1 MISSFNA
8 NLENKIDASS
18 FQNSCQA
25 SKAMFRELK
34 HDELI
39 AVDEEE
45 SINKSISTWSRDIS
59 LLPNISHN
67 FIKKYLVNDTIH
79 IDNCK
84 KGANKH
90 QTLGYRLFKENYV
103 KNVCVKAN
111 VTASIN
117 LFIVKSNVAA
127 SMKRKQYEVFI
138 HLCQS
143 TGEILYSKCHC
154 KAGAGGCCKHVAA
167 SLYQLVDYKELDI
180 KVVPETETCT
190 DVLQIWHVPGESSN
204 SEAILFSNLN
214 FEKADAFKDKNSTRK
229 RPLVSGTRRYHSLP
243 NCYETSTLQLQT
255 LCKGLE
261 NLCQGT
267 YISSIIRDNN
277 FQACSFFNSS
287 LSTFIDNDIA
297 EPFSKKDDRLIIITL
312 FDNLKKVID
321 LSCLSTEQKAF
332 VELHLIVDI
341 EEAKNIEVNTV
352 KQSEST
358 LWYQER
364 CKRLTASNFGT
375 VINRWKKIY
384 PTSILKKCLQT
395 KNIKAGENCMWGKVN
410 EDIAIKLYE
419 NITKSSVTR
428 CGFFINPKC
437 PWLGCSPD
445 GVVSA
450 EKVLEVKCP
459 SSKKHLTIKEACQD
473 KNFYLKFN
481 DGAPKLKINHPYY
494 YQCQG
499 VMALTETKTIDFIV
513 YTEKSLHIETI
524 EYDAELWNTI
534 IFPELTDFYFKFM
547 SSEIFKV
554 K

>member
-1 MISSFNA
+1 MPGNTGYYTNDKEKCPENVRFVGKEKIPKKILVWIALSERGMSKPLFRSSTSAAIKSEIYIKECLEERLLPFIDKYHDDLNYIVWPDLASAHRAKEAISWMNEMINFVPVDMNPPNVPKA
-8 NLENKIDASS
+8 RPIEDFWGVLAQNMYGGGWEAKNEQQLIRRIEACLKKIDLT
-18 FQNSCQA
+18 FLQ
-25 SKAMFRELK
+25 
-34 HDELI
+34 
-39 AVDEEE
+39 
-45 SINKSISTWSRDIS
+45 S
-59 LLPNISHN
+59 LM
-67 FIKKYLVNDTIH
+67 KD
-79 IDNCK
+79 
-84 KGANKH
+84 
-90 QTLGYRLFKENYV
+90 
-103 KNVCVKAN
+103 

-117 LFIVKSNVAA
+117 LFIVKSNVTA
-127 SMKRKQYEVFI
+127 SMKRKQYEDFI

-143 TGEILYSKCHC
+143 T
-154 KAGAGGCCKHVAA
+154 
-167 SLYQLVDYKELDI
+167 
-180 KVVPETETCT
+180 
-190 DVLQIWHVPGESSN
+190 
-204 SEAILFSNLN
+204 
-214 FEKADAFKDKNSTRK
+214 DKNSTRK

-255 LCKGLE
+255 LCEALE

-312 FDNLKKVID
+312 FDNLQNMID

-352 KQSEST
+352 KQSKSI

-364 CKRLTASNFGT
+364 CKQLTASNFGT
-375 VINRWKKIY
+375 VMKRWKKIY

-395 KNIKAGENCMWGKVN
+395 KNIKVGETCMQGKVN

-419 NITKSSVTR
+419 SITKSSVTQ

-459 SSKKHLTIKEACQD
+459 SSKKHLTIEEACQD

-499 VMALTETKTIDFIV
+499 IMALTETKTIDVI
-513 YTEKSLHIETI
+513 S
-524 EYDAELWNTI
+524 
-534 IFPELTDFYFKFM
+534 
-547 SSEIFKV
+547 
-554 K
+554 